1 MGTPPA
7 RYAYLGPQGTFSEA
21 ALRSLPAASG
31 IERLPCV
38 SVADALDAVR
48 RGEVA
53 AALVPLENSV
63 EGSVSETL
71 DELATGELLQI
82 VREVQLAVSFSLLAR
97 PGTGV
102 DDISVVTTIPHAE
115 AQVRGW
121 LRRTLPAARFVAASS
136 TADGAR
142 AVAAGEADA
151 AVAAPLAAEH
161 YRLEV
166 LADDIAD
173 TPGAV
178 TRFVLV
184 APPGP
189 PPPPTGADRTTIVAF
204 IADDHPGALLEILTE
219 LAVRGVN
226 LTRIESR
233 PTGVELGR
241 YCFSIDAEGHIEQ
254 ARVADALAALRRLC
268 ADVRFLGS
276 YPAAD
281 GTAPSE
287 RRGTSEAEYADAT
300 AWVTGL
306 RRGEQMGGTPAPS
319 RGGPA
324 PNRVP

>member
-1 MGTPPA
+1 VPD
-7 RYAYLGPQGTFSEA
+7 RYSYLGPEGTFSEA
-21 ALRSLPAASG
+21 ALRSIPEATAA
-31 IERLPCV
+31 ERIPCV

-48 RGEVA
+48 RGEVV

-71 DELATGELLQI
+71 DELAAGEPLQI
-82 VREVQLAVSFSLLAR
+82 VREVVLPVSFALMVR
-97 PGTGV
+97 PGTTLGS
-102 DDISVVTTIPHAE
+102 IATVTTIPHAE

-121 LRRTLPAARFVAASS
+121 LRQSLPNARFIAASS

-151 AVAAPLAAEH
+151 AVAAPLAADR
-161 YRLEV
+161 YQLTA

-173 TPGAV
+173 TAGAV

-184 APPGP
+184 SRPAP
-189 PPPPTGADRTTIVAF
+189 PPPVTGADKTTVVAY
-204 IADDHPGALLEILTE
+204 IGDDHPGALLELLTE

-233 PTGVELGR
+233 PTGVGIGR
-241 YCFSIDAEGHIEQ
+241 YCFSMDAEGHINQE
-254 ARVADALAALRRLC
+254 RVGEALAAMKRLC

-281 GTAPSE
+281 GVRLRERAGTADGDFE
-287 RRGTSEAEYADAT
+287 AAKRWVAALREGQNLTSLDY
-300 AWVTGL
+300 
-306 RRGEQMGGTPAPS
+306 R
-319 RGGPA
+319 
-324 PNRVP
+324 